1 MIVRPPAK
9 YDVISDF
16 AASRPRRTAAALSRL
31 SQTKRRGGR
40 GRSADREGSRPRSP
54 GGRALDHRAQADAA
68 RRDGTAHLG
77 FVAVDLRGVYVAVP
91 QLQPGAHGIG
101 PLRATIDDDDPG
113 IIRVDFPGYSGKGTL
128 EKITWE
134 EWFEKFEESGLAFL
148 HRDLEHKD
156 GELDRFNK
164 LVKRGKDD

>member
-1 MIVRPPAK
+1 MAETDRSAHTTT
-9 YDVISDF
+9 DHDF
-16 AASRPRRTAAALSRL
+16 IRRWVEE
-31 SQTKRRGGR
+31 RGGW
-40 GRSADREGSRPRSP
+40 P
-54 GGRALDHRAQADAA
+54 AA
-68 RRDGTAHLG
+68 VKDTG
-77 FVAVDLRGVYVAVP
+77 
-91 QLQPGAHGIG
+91 
-101 PLRATIDDDDPG
+101 DDDDPG